1 MVKRYLWQVGLILAV
16 TSIIAL
22 SYNTF
27 SSSGISLLA
36 EPLIIESGADITLEQ
51 AYRLYKSGDV
61 VFIDSRSSTSFKRGH
76 ITNAINISTRMR
88 MDEIKNTLSAFPENQ
103 MFVAYCSGSSCSSS
117 RRLAQKIRQ
126 LGYPKVY
133 VFYGGWFE
141 WKRSKF
147 PIDGTKNLT
156 NENNNDTYYE

>member
-1 MVKRYLWQVGLILAV
+1 
-16 TSIIAL
+16 
-22 SYNTF
+22 
-27 SSSGISLLA
+27 
-36 EPLIIESGADITLEQ
+36 
-51 AYRLYKSGDV
+51 
-61 VFIDSRSSTSFKRGH
+61 
-76 ITNAINISTRMR
+76 MR

-147 PIDGTKNLT
+147 PIYGTKNLT